1 MKPRGPIHPAQA
13 SVLAIIFSFG
23 ALCWGSAGRADTAVP
38 PTPSSSAGGKHIE
51 LAQASGSSPDG
62 ATIEQ
67 LRGEIEAERERTAI
81 LEQRLDEIQRQQQKQ
96 GNVLSGIHA
105 TIGRAREVTP
115 GTAPNMPVEADIYNK
130 GFFLK
135 SKHEKFSLFING
147 LAQTRYT
154 FFKPNSIG
162 QFGADNPAV
171 SNFDLFLGR
180 LAFSG
185 NVFEPDLKYFFQIQ
199 GSTAG
204 NSNTISLLDWFT
216 SKTFNP
222 YLTIQAGRS
231 WTFYTYEYYDNPGNY
246 LFADL
251 STAEYAFL
259 LQRAIGVQLSGQVG
273 KLGYGGEVANSVPAL
288 DAGGQENLHGQ
299 MAYIGNLHYDILEPY
314 GWVETDPSIEGA
326 TKPELTLWASGMYN
340 PIEYASTF
348 ENELPGDKTF
358 GSTASVL
365 FRYGY
370 LSFQGT
376 GYYRRT
382 IQHEGLPGY
391 DSWGFGEQAG
401 YYIVPGTWELAERVS
416 GVWWGAGEIPST
428 GGSETTWFSGPGD
441 FSYHSITEYSAGLNY
456 YLYGHNA
463 KIQAAY
469 SYLAGQSFKDAG
481 FGASRVWLQT
491 QIMF

>member
-1 MKPRGPIHPAQA
+1 MKTGTSTHLAKTF
-13 SVLAIIFSFG
+13 VLTIVF
-23 ALCWGSAGRADTAVP
+23 LLGSRWLGGVARADTASSPTTP
-38 PTPSSSAGGKHIE
+38 PPSKKNVE
-51 LAQASGSSPDG
+51 LAQASGTSADP

-67 LRGEIEAERERTAI
+67 LRAEIEAERARTAA
-81 LEQRLDEIQRQQQKQ
+81 LEQRLNEIEKEQQTQ
-96 GNVLSGIHA
+96 GNVLTHLHA

-115 GTAPNMPVEADIYNK
+115 GAAPGMPVEADIYNK

-135 SKHEKFSLFING
+135 SKKGKFSLFING

-154 FFKPNSIG
+154 FFKPNSIS
-162 QFGADNPAV
+162 QFGADNPAI
-171 SNFDLFLGR
+171 SNFDVFLGR

-185 NVFEPDLKYFFQIQ
+185 NVFEPDLKYFLQIQ

-216 SKTFNP
+216 SYTFNQ
-222 YLTIQAGRS
+222 YLTVQTGRS
-231 WTFYTYEYYDNPGNY
+231 WTFYTYEYGDNPGNY
-246 LFADL
+246 LFPDL
-251 STAEYAFL
+251 SNAEYAFL
-259 LQRAIGVQLSGQVG
+259 LQRAIGVQLTGQVG

-288 DAGGQENLHGQ
+288 DSSGQENLHGQ
-299 MAYIGNLHYDILEPY
+299 MAYIGNLHYDILESY
-314 GWVETDPSIEGA
+314 GWQETDPSLEGA

-340 PIEYASTF
+340 PIEYASTI

-358 GSTASVL
+358 GATSSVL
-365 FRYGY
+365 FRYRY

-401 YYIVPGTWELAERVS
+401 YYIVPATWEIDERVS

-428 GGSETTWFSGPGD
+428 GGSETNWFSGPGD
-441 FSYHSITEYSAGLNY
+441 FSYHSLTEYSLGVNY

-481 FGASRVWLQT
+481 FGANRLELQT